1 LARTLRDSLADTY
14 NVVCSANGVSALQN
28 VKSREIDLIISDIMM
43 GVMDGYQFLQELQKI
58 EGGSE
63 IPFIFLTAR
72 TGTEEEI
79 KGLSS
84 GAIDYIQKPFSIA
97 VLKARINSLLEFHQ
111 LKRNAFELERYR
123 AVSMLTAGLCHEILN
138 PLSGIKGP
146 LHVIESNLKS
156 EIPQKPD
163 KSLKGLSLAMKNVE
177 RISEIVGTMR
187 SLFHGEEYSVEEIE
201 LHAFARSLS
210 NVYGV
215 RAQDRVAFELDIPEN
230 ITIITNR
237 GALTQIVTN
246 LFSNAIESIPEE
258 GTVKIVG
265 DSKSLVIR
273 DNGCGVPEDKLH
285 KIFEFGY
292 TTKKEAGGTGLGL
305 FIVKELAERLGIG
318 IAVDSQPGR
327 GTEFHLTFREPK
339 PGETEKIH
347 LRLLS

>member
-1 LARTLRDSLADTY
+1 M
-14 NVVCSANGVSALQN
+14 
-28 VKSREIDLIISDIMM
+28 KSREIDLIISDIMM